1 MMKTKELLKGVDLQ
15 RLVGLV
21 RSAVKSQ
28 AGKMILDLE
37 LYDEDGPERIEPMLT
52 DELELGNTEEDAVK
66 SAVSKLFDWH
76 EERMCDAARDDAA
89 MAKRRALDHLANDP
103 SHAPR

>member
-1 MMKTKELLKGVDLQ
+1 MKTKEPVKGVDLQ

-37 LYDEDGPERIEPMLT
+37 LYDEDEDERIIPH
-52 DELELGNTEEDAVK
+52 LEEQLGFGNSPDDAVK
-66 SAVSKLFDWH
+66 ATVEMLFDWH
-76 EERMCDAARDDAA
+76 EERMIDASREDAHA
-89 MAKRRALDHLANDP
+89 AKRRALDHLAN
-103 SHAPR
+103 SLYS